1 MAHDATYL
9 GRWRLQ
15 GARVMLTKKLKIGI
29 VCPYGWDTPG
39 GVQNHIRDLAEF
51 LIAAGH
57 DVSVLAPAID
67 EEKLPSYVV
76 SAGKPISI
84 PYNGAV
90 ARVLFGPIA
99 YARVRQWISNGN
111 FDLLHLHE
119 PAIPSISLLACWAA
133 EGPMVGTFH
142 AAAKRQKV
150 IFAIGP
156 ILEPAIEKLSARIAV
171 SEAARL
177 TLTDHLETDAVV
189 IPNGIY
195 ATRYAEGV
203 AQEKW
208 QGNTIGFIGRFEEPR
223 KGLQVLVDALPIIS
237 RFAPDVRVLVA
248 GPGDPKDV
256 EKHIDPQLRK
266 RFEFLGRISEEEKAD
281 FMSSVSLYV
290 APNTGGESFGIIL
303 AEALAGGACVV
314 ASDIP
319 AFDSLLGGGE
329 YGALFESEN
338 STDLAKVVIDL
349 LRDDSKRNELAAAGK
364 ARSELFDWDVVADQ
378 IFSIYEMAMVGS
390 DGVTLSS
397 DNRSW
402 NRFLSRD
409 EEKK

>member
-1 MAHDATYL
+1 
-9 GRWRLQ
+9 
-15 GARVMLTKKLKIGI
+15 MLSQPLKIGI
-29 VCPYGWDTPG
+29 VCPYSWDTPG
-39 GVQNHIRDLAEF
+39 GVQNHIRDLAEY

-57 DVSVLAPAID
+57 HVSVLAPAID
-67 EEKLPSYVV
+67 DTKLPDYVV
-76 SAGKPISI
+76 NAGKPISI

-90 ARVLFGPIA
+90 ARILFGPVA
-99 YARVRQWISNGN
+99 FSRVRQWISQGD

-142 AAAKRQKV
+142 AAAKRQKI

-177 TLTDHLETDAVV
+177 TLTDHLDTDAIV

-195 ATRYAEGV
+195 ASRYHNGTP
-203 AQEKW
+203 QEKW

-223 KGLQVLVDALPIIS
+223 KGLSILLEALPVIA
-237 RFAPDVRVLVA
+237 RFAPDVKVFVA
-248 GPGDPKDV
+248 GPGDSTEV
-256 EKHIDPQLRK
+256 EKSIDPQLRH
-266 RFEFLGRISEEEKAD
+266 RFEFLGKISEQDKAN
-281 FMSSVSLYV
+281 FLSSVGIYV

-319 AFDSLLGGGE
+319 AFDDLLGHGE
-329 YGALFESEN
+329 FGALFKSED

-349 LRDDSKRNELAAAGK
+349 LRDEKKRVDLAIAG
-364 ARSELFDWDVVADQ
+364 RSRGKSFDWEFIAQQVYSV
-378 IFSIYEMAMVGS
+378 YEMSIVASEKVKLAS
-390 DGVTLSS
+390 DT
-397 DNRSW
+397 RSW
-402 NRFLSRD
+402 NRFLSKD
-409 EEKK
+409 DK

>member
-1 MAHDATYL
+1 
-9 GRWRLQ
+9 
-15 GARVMLTKKLKIGI
+15 MLNRSLKIGI
-29 VCPYGWDTPG
+29 VCPYSWDTPG

-57 DVSVLAPAID
+57 QVSVLAPAID
-67 EEKLPSYVV
+67 EDNLPDYVV
-76 SAGKPISI
+76 NAGKPISI

-90 ARVLFGPIA
+90 ARVLFGPVA
-99 YARVRQWISNGN
+99 FSRVRQWISQGD

-133 EGPMVGTFH
+133 DGPMVGTFH
-142 AAAKRQKV
+142 AAAKRQKI

-177 TLTDHLETDAVV
+177 TLTDHLDTDAIV

-195 ATRYAEGV
+195 ASRYHQGTPEK
-203 AQEKW
+203 KW

-223 KGLQVLVDALPIIS
+223 KGLSVLLEALPVIA
-237 RFAPDVRVLVA
+237 RFAPDVRILVA
-248 GPGDPKDV
+248 GPGDPTEV
-256 EKHIDPQLRK
+256 EKSIDPQLRH
-266 RFEFLGRISEEEKAD
+266 RFEFLGKISEEDKAN

-290 APNTGGESFGIIL
+290 APNTGGESFGMIL

-319 AFDSLLGGGE
+319 AFDDLLGHGQF
-329 YGALFESEN
+329 GALFKSEDP
-338 STDLAKVVIDL
+338 TDLAKVVIDL
-349 LRDDSKRNELAAAGK
+349 LRDESKRSQLATAG
-364 ARSELFDWDVVADQ
+364 RSRGQSFDWDLIAKRIYSV
-378 IFSIYEMAMVGS
+378 YEMSIVGS
-390 DGVTLSS
+390 EKVKLAS
-397 DNRSW
+397 DTRSW
-402 NRFLSRD
+402 NRFLS
-409 EEKK
+409 

>member
-1 MAHDATYL
+1 ML
-9 GRWRLQ
+9 
-15 GARVMLTKKLKIGI
+15 ARTLKIGI
-29 VCPYGWDTPG
+29 VCPYSWDTPG

-57 DVSVLAPAID
+57 QVSVLAPAID
-67 EEKLPSYVV
+67 ESQLPDYVV
-76 SAGKPISI
+76 NAGKPIAI

-90 ARVLFGPIA
+90 ARVLFGPVA
-99 YARVRQWISNGN
+99 FSRVRQWISNGE

-133 EGPMVGTFH
+133 DGPMVGTFH
-142 AAAKRQKV
+142 AAAKRQKI

-156 ILEPAIEKLSARIAV
+156 ILEPAIEKLTARIAV

-177 TLTDHLETDAVV
+177 TLTDHLDTDAVV

-195 ATRYAEGV
+195 ASRYQDGKAE
-203 AQEKW
+203 EKW

-223 KGLQVLVDALPIIS
+223 KGLSVLLEALPVIA
-237 RFAPDVRVLVA
+237 RFAPDVKVFVA
-248 GPGDPKDV
+248 GPGDPTEV
-256 EKHIDPQLRK
+256 EKSIDPQLRH
-266 RFEFLGRISEEEKAD
+266 RFTFMGKISEQDKAN

-319 AFDSLLGGGE
+319 AFEDLLGHGE
-329 YGALFESEN
+329 FGALFKSED
-338 STDLAKVVIDL
+338 STDLAKVIIDL
-349 LRDDSKRNELAAAGK
+349 LRDEKK
-364 ARSELFDWDVVADQ
+364 RSELASAGRKRGQSFDWEIIAQQ
-378 IFSIYEMAMVGS
+378 IYSVYEMSIVGS
-390 DGVTLSS
+390 EKVKLAS
-397 DNRSW
+397 DTRSW
-402 NRFLSRD
+402 NRFLSKD
-409 EEKK
+409 DK

>member
-1 MAHDATYL
+1 
-9 GRWRLQ
+9 
-15 GARVMLTKKLKIGI
+15 MLNRSLKIGI
-29 VCPYGWDTPG
+29 VCPYSWDTPG

-51 LIAAGH
+51 LIQAGH
-57 DVSVLAPAID
+57 QVSVLAPAID
-67 EEKLPSYVV
+67 EEKLPDYVV
-76 SAGKPISI
+76 NAGKPISI

-90 ARVLFGPIA
+90 ARVLFGPVA
-99 YARVRQWISNGN
+99 FSRVRQWISNGD

-142 AAAKRQKV
+142 AAAKRQKI

-177 TLTDHLETDAVV
+177 TLTDHLDTDAIV

-195 ATRYAEGV
+195 ASRYHNGIPDK
-203 AQEKW
+203 KW

-223 KGLQVLVDALPIIS
+223 KGLSVLLAALPVIA
-237 RFAPDVRVLVA
+237 RFAPDVKVFVA
-248 GPGDPKDV
+248 GPGDPTDV
-256 EKHIDPQLRK
+256 EKSIDPQLRH
-266 RFEFLGRISEEEKAD
+266 RFEFLGKISEQEKAN
-281 FMSSVSLYV
+281 FMSSVSIYV

-319 AFDSLLGGGE
+319 AFEDLLGHGQF
-329 YGALFESEN
+329 GALFKSED
-338 STDLAKVVIDL
+338 STDLAKVIIDL
-349 LRDDSKRNELAAAGK
+349 LRDDNK
-364 ARSELFDWDVVADQ
+364 RSELATLGRSRGQSCDWEIIAEQ
-378 IFSIYEMAMVGS
+378 IFSVYEMSIVGS
-390 DGVTLSS
+390 EKVKLAS
-397 DNRSW
+397 DTRSW
-402 NRFLSRD
+402 NRFLTKD
-409 EEKK
+409 EK